1 MTPPRFRDGEFLPP
15 GGFAPIER
23 PEPRTYLQERMEGEQ
38 VSRLYYLDDE
48 PGPTGSYGFAFE
60 LTTGGKLIVWATRD
74 KPAFSPYTARLVFR
88 YLEPPVIITPDMA
101 RAFSGGRGRDPLAE
115 PPDDLQKMIEG
126 QLIRHVQTMREPTS
140 VGGEQ
145 VLFEFSSGESLHLAA
160 VAINKPLPGGKRLL
174 AAIDW
179 VVEGP
184 ERARVVIPRGI

>member
-1 MTPPRFRDGEFLPP
+1 MTSRFRDGEFLPP

-23 PEPRTYLQERMEGEQ
+23 PEPRTYLQERMGGEQ
-38 VSRLYYLDDE
+38 ISRLYYLDDE

-74 KPAFSPYTARLVFR
+74 TPAFSPYTARLVFR
-88 YLEPPVIITPDMA
+88 YLEPPMIVTPDMA
-101 RAFSGGRGRDPLAE
+101 RAFSGGRGRDSLAE

-160 VAINKPLPGGKRLL
+160 VAINKPLPGGKRLV

-179 VVEGP
+179 VVSGP
-184 ERARVVIPRGI
+184 AKTRIVL